1 TPLPAAA
8 AGAARAHA
16 APEDGSSAPTS
27 SKLGGALLIAGVLAV
42 VAVVLYLVLGGGGE
56 DAADE
61 PVAATPDPA
70 ATASPAPTAT
80 AQVADTIALR
90 ATTGGDAKGTMTVF
104 LQDGQLLFALEARA
118 VPPSGAGSAYGVWL
132 TGPGDRA
139 RRLGFTNPVG
149 ADGQLAIQGPGEND
163 VDRFPKLYA
172 TYARV
177 IVSRETTEESR
188 RPGAVILSGRLPTGR
203 SRG

>member
-1 TPLPAAA
+1 MQMRPAACCA
-8 AGAARAHA
+8 TRRRRVPG
-16 APEDGSSAPTS
+16 
-27 SKLGGALLIAGVLAV
+27 
-42 VAVVLYLVLGGGGE
+42 LYLVLGGGGE

-139 RRLGFTNPVG
+139 RRLGLTNPVG
-149 ADGQLAIQGPGEND
+149 ADGQLAPGPGRERPRPVPEALRD
-163 VDRFPKLYA
+163 LRARDRVA
-172 TYARV
+172 
-177 IVSRETTEESR
+177 
-188 RPGAVILSGRLPTGR
+188 
-203 SRG
+203 